1 MAATSKSVT
10 GMLENPNSP
19 LRKWL
24 KEHLPNTVRV
34 QESFR
39 KSVTSPCIVPPIGI
53 PHGTNGSAFEYLLNY
68 LTLEDGD
75 VPECAVVGADVA
87 RVEIGCRTA
96 GKREGPPWGS
106 FVRHIHVE
114 AQVRA
119 LHVRKIGDYRED
131 DLLEL
136 TQICWALALFTEV
149 DRKVPAMETPLRVF
163 QNVEPRTW
171 QDFLQLMPVER
182 VRNDLFA
189 LVSASMEVLVPFFER
204 CVGTTSVGVPLE
216 APISADVDRII
227 GRTLI
232 EVKALSGRPRADG
245 TRRYGLELPLLY
257 QVVCYALLA
266 QPQYQINEI
275 ALFNARYAHLRVWHV
290 NELLCELAGRK
301 TTAEELAPQ
310 LISHLMRHE
319 ECTRDANRPNRRPR
333 RPLPAGCEPWP
344 TAECVRK

>member
-1 MAATSKSVT
+1 MSATSSSVT

-24 KEHLPNTVRV
+24 KEHLPNTGRV

-39 KSVTSPCIVPPIGI
+39 KSVSRPCIVAPAGI
-53 PHGTNGSAFEYLLNY
+53 PHGTNGSAFEYILNY
-68 LTLEDGD
+68 LTLDDGD
-75 VPECAVVGADVA
+75 EPVSAVVGADVA
-87 RVEIGCRTA
+87 RVEIGRHAT
-96 GKREGPPWGS
+96 GNGTGMPWGS

-114 AQVRA
+114 AQIRGRHMRA
-119 LHVRKIGDYRED
+119 IGHYRED
-131 DLLEL
+131 ELLEL
-136 TQICWALALFTEV
+136 SQMCWALALFTEV
-149 DRKVPAMETPLRVF
+149 GRNVPAMSTPLRVF
-163 QNVEPRTW
+163 QKVDPTTW
-171 QDFLQLMPVER
+171 QDFLQLMPVEL

-189 LVSASMEVLVPFFER
+189 LVKASTQILLPFFDR

-232 EVKALSGRPRADG
+232 EIKALSGRPRADG
-245 TRRYGLELPLLY
+245 TRRYGIELPLLY

-275 ALFNARYAHLRVWHV
+275 ALFNARYAHLRIWRV
-290 NELLCELAGRK
+290 NELLCELAGRE

-310 LISHLMRHE
+310 LISHLVRHE
-319 ECTRDANRPNRRPR
+319 EGARDEIRRRRRPR
-333 RPLPAGCEPWP
+333 RPLPAGCEP
-344 TAECVRK
+344 